1 MFDIKIYLLLIY
13 YLSLKVYIV
22 LINNKNIHIVH
33 LTPIGFLLLLD
44 WSDAVSRQSWRSA
57 GDLPRFRCLPSPPL
71 STSDLQT

>member
-1 MFDIKIYLLLIY
+1 MFDIKINLLLIY

-33 LTPIGFLLLLD
+33 LTPSGFLLLLD

-57 GDLPRFRCLPSPPL
+57 GDLPCFRCLPSPPL